1 MTAMKNFK
9 NYCACCDI
17 HFDKWSNFKKHL
29 KRWHLPVICKHC
41 GNEYIKSRSDYQG
54 RGNQSFCSEKCKK
67 DSTSKRRK
75 ATYKRWMKEKPTFAI
90 NRRIKP
96 ALAHALKKQKISKTS
111 KTYEILGYDSEELI
125 SHLEAQFVEGM
136 NWEDSHLWHIDH
148 IIPLNA
154 FNYDSVDHPEFKV
167 CWSLG
172 NLRPIWAKD
181 NMRKN
186 DKWVGNI

>member
-1 MTAMKNFK
+1 M
-9 NYCACCDI
+9 Y
-17 HFDKWSNFKKHL
+17 
-29 KRWHLPVICKHC
+29 
-41 GNEYIKSRSDYQG
+41 
-54 RGNQSFCSEKCKK
+54 
-67 DSTSKRRK
+67 
-75 ATYKRWMKEKPTFAI
+75 
-90 NRRIKP
+90 
-96 ALAHALKKQKISKTS
+96 SKTS